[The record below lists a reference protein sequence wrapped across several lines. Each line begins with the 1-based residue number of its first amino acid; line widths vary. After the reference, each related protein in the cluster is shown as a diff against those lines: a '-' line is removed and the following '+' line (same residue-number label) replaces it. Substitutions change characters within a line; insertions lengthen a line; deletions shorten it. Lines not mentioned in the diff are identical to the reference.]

1 MHYLTIVLRLI
12 HVGAGAFWFGSAI
25 LLGFYISP
33 TVAATGEAGQKFMGA
48 LVKNAGITRVI
59 SAAAGL
65 TALAGLGLY
74 WIDSDGFTSAWTR
87 SGPGVV
93 FGIGGFFGLIGFIFG
108 MQIGTNLNALVKVGS
123 EQPRHLVRQ
132 CAHDGSVGM
141 LVRLL
146 VAANGHVR
154 AWRQCVKPRRVS
166 VAVKCAVDG
175 AMVRHFEDSCRARQ
189 AR

>member
-33 TVAATGEAGQKFMGA
+33 TVAATGEVGQKFMGA
-48 LVKNAGITRVI
+48 LVKNAGITRII

-65 TALAGLGLY
+65 TVLAGLGLY
-74 WIDSDGFTSAWTR
+74 WIDSGGFSSAWTR

-123 EQPRHLVRQ
+123 EVQGKPTAEQLGKIQTAQKRLAV
-132 CAHDGSVGM
+132 VGPVSAYS
-141 LVRLL
+141 LI
-146 VAANGHVR
+146 
-154 AWRQCVKPRRVS
+154 VS
-166 VAVKCAVDG
+166 VICMSV
-175 AMVRHFEDSCRARQ
+175 ARYWF
-189 AR
+189 